1 MMLDPDRTEVT
12 IGDTI
17 YSVPPMSFYVLKRI
31 WPYVQTIADNPDRI
45 AMTDAALHLLCD
57 AMELSEVAPLV
68 SFDDAERALRP
79 AQMDSVIAA
88 ATALLRNSGLITP
101 EGEAV
106 AASLIPASQ
115 RGNGIDSS
123 PNLSPTE

>member
-12 IGDTI
+12 IGDTT

-31 WPYVQTIADNPDRI
+31 WPYVETIADNPDRI
-45 AMTDAALHLLCD
+45 LMADAALRMLCT
-57 AMELSEVAPLV
+57 AMELSEVAGPKSV
-68 SFDDAERALRP
+68 DDAERALRP
-79 AQMDSVIAA
+79 AQMDGVIAA

-106 AASLIPASQ
+106 AASSIRASQ

-123 PNLSPTE
+123 PNLSPTA